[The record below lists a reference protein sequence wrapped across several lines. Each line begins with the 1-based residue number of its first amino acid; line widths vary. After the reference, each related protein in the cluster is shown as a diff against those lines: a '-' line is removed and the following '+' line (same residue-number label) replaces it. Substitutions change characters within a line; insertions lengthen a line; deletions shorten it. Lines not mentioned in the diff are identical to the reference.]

1 MNLRTRSQAIALAL
15 MLGAAAS
22 GTALAQGMMGQ
33 GYGQMGPGMM
43 GPGMMGPGFGQGYG
57 HMGPGMMGP
66 GFGQGY
72 GHMGPGMMGPGF
84 GQGYGH
90 MGPGMMRPGFGQGY
104 GYMGLQ
110 QLFDE
115 EQRNAARELMQ
126 EHRPAQFERMN
137 RIMELREEMFS
148 LMQQERPDP
157 DEVKAL
163 HARMA
168 DVHGEMMAEQ
178 LRLRNQLQDLLTDEQ
193 RQRLRDAMPYNR

>member
-33 GYGQMGPGMM
+33 GYGQM

>member
-1 MNLRTRSQAIALAL
+1 
-15 MLGAAAS
+15 
-22 GTALAQGMMGQ
+22 
-33 GYGQMGPGMM
+33 
-43 GPGMMGPGFGQGYG
+43 
-57 HMGPGMMGP
+57 
-66 GFGQGY
+66 
-72 GHMGPGMMGPGF
+72 
-84 GQGYGH
+84 
-90 MGPGMMRPGFGQGY
+90 MRPGFGQGY

>member
-22 GTALAQGMMGQ
+22 GPALAQGMMGQ
-33 GYGQMGPGMM
+33 GYGQ
-43 GPGMMGPGFGQGYG
+43 
-57 HMGPGMMGP
+57 MGPGMMGP